1 MIDGEYKLVGLI
13 CSHFRM
19 ISSRA
24 MSAEEEQMLQGACAC
39 INRIVGFGA
48 MSVQEVCLT
57 IGTSFVSALHSV
69 ILALG
74 LGIKTVRPD

>member
-24 MSAEEEQMLQGACAC
+24 MSAEEEQMLQGACASY
-39 INRIVGFGA
+39 GF
-48 MSVQEVCLT
+48 
-57 IGTSFVSALHSV
+57 ALNGSLPYRY
-69 ILALG
+69 IL
-74 LGIKTVRPD
+74 P